1 LRRKVSGLIRGG
13 SAALL
18 VGVVVTGCGSRSSI
32 APVQTTS
39 AQNRSSAACLQLSGS
54 IADEAWR
61 FVHTY
66 QPGFG
71 VGSTSDV
78 AYFGLRAVLG
88 GFKQQHC
95 ATRVLGRTLAR
106 RLTRRQ
112 QRELFL
118 HLPRA
123 MSAYFRLAITE
134 SQGAHA

>member
-1 LRRKVSGLIRGG
+1 MARAECISGLIRGG

-18 VGVVVTGCGSRSSI
+18 ACVVVIGCSSRSST
-32 APVQTTS
+32 ARVPTTS
-39 AQNRSSAACLQLSGS
+39 AQSRSAAACLQLSGS
-54 IADEAWR
+54 IADEALS

-78 AYFGLRAVLG
+78 AYFGLRTVIG
-88 GFKQQHC
+88 GFKQHHC

-106 RLTRRQ
+106 RLTYRQ

-118 HLPRA
+118 HLPRVIA
-123 MSAYFRLAITE
+123 AYLRVAVA
-134 SQGAHA
+134 SGAH

>member
-18 VGVVVTGCGSRSSI
+18 VGVVVIGCGTRSST
-32 APVQTTS
+32 ARVTTTS

-54 IADEAWR
+54 IADEAAR

-66 QPGFG
+66 QTGFG

-78 AYFGLRAVLG
+78 AYFGLRTVLR
-88 GFKQQHC
+88 GFKQRHC

-106 RLTRRQ
+106 RLTRKQ

-123 MSAYFRLAITE
+123 MAAYLRLAI
-134 SQGAHA
+134 SG

>member
-1 LRRKVSGLIRGG
+1 MARAECISGLIRGG

-18 VGVVVTGCGSRSSI
+18 AGVVVIGCGSRSST
-32 APVQTTS
+32 APVPTTS
-39 AQNRSSAACLQLSGS
+39 AQSRSSAACLQLSGS
-54 IADEAWR
+54 IADEALR

-66 QPGFG
+66 RPGFG

-78 AYFGLRAVLG
+78 AYFGLRTVLG
-88 GFKQQHC
+88 GFKQHHC

-118 HLPRA
+118 HLPRVMA
-123 MSAYFRLAITE
+123 AYFRVAVTR
-134 SQGAHA
+134 GAR

>member
-1 LRRKVSGLIRGG
+1 LRKNVRGLIRGG

-18 VGVVVTGCGSRSSI
+18 VGVVLIGCGSKSST

-39 AQNRSSAACLQLSGS
+39 AQNWSSVACVQLSGS
-54 IADEAWR
+54 IADEALR

-78 AYFGLRAVLG
+78 AYFGMRTELG

-106 RLTRRQ
+106 RLTRSQ

-123 MSAYFRLAITE
+123 MATYFRLAIA
-134 SQGAHA
+134 G

>member
-1 LRRKVSGLIRGG
+1 LRRNVSGLIRGV

-18 VGVVVTGCGSRSSI
+18 VGVVAIGCGSKSST
-32 APVQTTS
+32 PSVPTTS
-39 AQNRSSAACLQLSGS
+39 ACLQLSAS
-54 IADEAWR
+54 IADEASR

-66 QPGFG
+66 QPGYG

-78 AYFGLRAVLG
+78 AYFGLRTVLG

-106 RLTRRQ
+106 RLTRKQ

-134 SQGAHA
+134 SRAEHA

>member
-1 LRRKVSGLIRGG
+1 
-13 SAALL
+13 LL
-18 VGVVVTGCGSRSSI
+18 VGVLVIGCGSKSST

-39 AQNRSSAACLQLSGS
+39 TQNRPSAACLQLSGS
-54 IADEAWR
+54 IADEASR

-78 AYFGLRAVLG
+78 AYFGLRTVLG

-95 ATRVLGRTLAR
+95 TTRVLGRTLAR

-123 MSAYFRLAITE
+123 MAAYFRLAM
-134 SQGAHA
+134 SG